1 MLLHRIYRWAQ
12 HVLMNCNL
20 NGNFKYILIVS
31 AVQGWV
37 NSEFEISE
45 NVILLNYCYKLV
57 IKIQFTPSEDEFI
70 FHAKGLWLHE
80 GNQD

>member
-1 MLLHRIYRWAQ
+1 MSR
-12 HVLMNCNL
+12 NL

-31 AVQGWV
+31 AVLGWV

-70 FHAKGLWLHE
+70 FHAKGL
-80 GNQD
+80 